1 MADDFYSVT
10 TPAVADPLSLD
21 EVKNFLR
28 VDNTAD
34 DSIIKAL
41 IKAVTME
48 GEKFTN
54 RFFIQRTITGLFQQL
69 DTSQF
74 EEYPYVQVRRAPLVS
89 VTSVKSMVS
98 SVWTDIDAA
107 DWQLKDTNTFP
118 RILFLDNIDCDDVP
132 YPLQVIFVAGYG
144 AATAIP
150 DLIKTALKM
159 HISFLYENR
168 GDTDTEGKLKM
179 PRATESIYQSGYRIL
194 NTFG

>member
-1 MADDFYSVT
+1 MADDFYTVT
-10 TPAVADPLSLD
+10 TPAIADPLSID

-41 IKAVTME
+41 IKAVTIE

-54 RFFIQRTITGLFQQL
+54 RLFIQRTITGLFQQF
-69 DTSQF
+69 DVSQF
-74 EEYPYVQVRRAPLVS
+74 EEYSFVQVRRAPLVS
-89 VTSVKSMVS
+89 VTSVKAMVS
-98 SVWTDIDAA
+98 SVWTDVDAA

-132 YPLQVIFVAGYG
+132 YPLQVIFIAGYG
-144 AATAIP
+144 VATAVP
-150 DLIKTALKM
+150 EDIKEALKM

-168 GDTDTEGKLKM
+168 GDTDTEGKIKM
-179 PRATESIYQSGYRIL
+179 PWATESVYRSGYRIL

>member
-1 MADDFYSVT
+1 MPDDFYSVT
-10 TPAVADPLSLD
+10 TPAIADPLSLE

-41 IKAVTME
+41 IKAVTIE

-74 EEYPYVQVRRAPLVS
+74 EEYPFIQVRRAPLVS
-89 VTSVKSMVS
+89 VTSVKALVS
-98 SVWTDIDAA
+98 SVWTDVDAA

-118 RILFLDNIDCDDVP
+118 RILFLNNIACDDVP
-132 YPLQVIFVAGYG
+132 YPLQVIFIAGYG
-144 AATAIP
+144 AATAVP

-168 GDTDTEGKLKM
+168 GDTDTEGKIKM
-179 PRATESIYQSGYRIL
+179 PRAVELIYRAGYRIL